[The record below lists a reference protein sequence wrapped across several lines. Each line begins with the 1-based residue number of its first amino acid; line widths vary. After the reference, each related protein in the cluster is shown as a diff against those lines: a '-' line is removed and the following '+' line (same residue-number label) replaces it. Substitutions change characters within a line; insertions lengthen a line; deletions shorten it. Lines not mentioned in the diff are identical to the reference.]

1 MSRLFD
7 PENKFWNFIGKIADV
22 TCMSFLWVGTSL
34 PLVTMGAATTAF
46 YSYTMHQ
53 VRDTEGGILSGYF
66 KAFRHNFKKA
76 TLLWLLEVAGL
87 AFFTADLVGVW
98 NLFLFLGGLPAILV
112 GALVLCLAFLFLG
125 CTFYIWPLLAVL
137 VGVTNI
143 VPVLGPFLGAVPG
156 LIILLLELPWKA
168 AEFAIIIFVVQQVDG
183 NFIAPRILGGATGLP
198 GLGVLLAIVVG
209 GAWFGIPG
217 MVLGVPTL
225 AVLAALLK
233 QAVGAGLTARGLD
246 ENGEP
251 RRNLP
256 GGPQE
261 N

>member
-22 TCMSFLWVGTSL
+22 TCMSYLWVGTSL

-87 AFFTADLVGVW
+87 AFFAADLVGVW

-125 CTFYIWPLLAVL
+125 CTLYIWPLLAVFEFPLKKLLTNSFVMAAGNLPVTLTLAL
-137 VGVTNI
+137 VWALAGVGCFYLSG
-143 VPVLGPFLGAVPG
+143 VF
-156 LIILLLELPWKA
+156 
-168 AEFAIIIFVVQQVDG
+168 FVWVG
-183 NFIAPRILGGATGLP
+183 
-198 GLGVLLAIVVG
+198 LAIFASSYFVDMVFKKYTG
-209 GAWFGIPG
+209 ELAEEEAAW
-217 MVLGVPTL
+217 
-225 AVLAALLK
+225 K
-233 QAVGAGLTARGLD
+233 QKQ
-246 ENGEP
+246 EE
-251 RRNLP
+251 RRQRRKLQKNKML
-256 GGPQE
+256 
-261 N
+261 

>member
-87 AFFTADLVGVW
+87 AFFAADLVGVW

-125 CTFYIWPLLAVL
+125 CTFYIWPLLAVFEFPLKKLLTNSFVMAVGNLPVTLTL
-137 VGVTNI
+137 VLVWALAGVGCFY
-143 VPVLGPFLGAVPG
+143 LQRCFL
-156 LIILLLELPWKA
+156 
-168 AEFAIIIFVVQQVDG
+168 
-183 NFIAPRILGGATGLP
+183 RLGGAGHLCLLLLC
-198 GLGVLLAIVVG
+198 GHGVQKVHRRAGRGRSRLEAEAG
-209 GAWFGIPG
+209 GAP
-217 MVLGVPTL
+217 P
-225 AVLAALLK
+225 AAEAPEK
-233 QAVGAGLTARGLD
+233 
-246 ENGEP
+246 
-251 RRNLP
+251 
-256 GGPQE
+256 
-261 N
+261 

>member
-87 AFFTADLVGVW
+87 AFFAADLVGVW

-112 GALVLCLAFLFLG
+112 GWCSAWRFFSWAARFTSGRCWPCLSSRSRS
-125 CTFYIWPLLAVL
+125 C
-137 VGVTNI
+137 
-143 VPVLGPFLGAVPG
+143 
-156 LIILLLELPWKA
+156 
-168 AEFAIIIFVVQQVDG
+168 
-183 NFIAPRILGGATGLP
+183 
-198 GLGVLLAIVVG
+198 
-209 GAWFGIPG
+209 
-217 MVLGVPTL
+217 
-225 AVLAALLK
+225 
-233 QAVGAGLTARGLD
+233 
-246 ENGEP
+246 
-251 RRNLP
+251 
-256 GGPQE
+256 
-261 N
+261 

>member
-66 KAFRHNFKKA
+66 RAFRHNFKKA

-87 AFFTADLVGVW
+87 AFFAADLVGVW

-125 CTFYIWPLLAVL
+125 CTFYIWPLALVWALAG
-137 VGVTNI
+137 VGCFYLSGV
-143 VPVLGPFLGAVPG
+143 F
-156 LIILLLELPWKA
+156 
-168 AEFAIIIFVVQQVDG
+168 FVWVG
-183 NFIAPRILGGATGLP
+183 
-198 GLGVLLAIVVG
+198 LAIFASSYFVDMVFKKYTG
-209 GAWFGIPG
+209 ELAEEEAAW
-217 MVLGVPTL
+217 
-225 AVLAALLK
+225 K
-233 QAVGAGLTARGLD
+233 QKQ
-246 ENGEP
+246 EE
-251 RRNLP
+251 RRQRRKLQKNKML
-256 GGPQE
+256 
-261 N
+261 

>member
-87 AFFTADLVGVW
+87 AFFAADLVGVCEFPLKKLLTNSFVMAVG
-98 NLFLFLGGLPAILV
+98 NLPVTLTL
-112 GALVLCLAFLFLG
+112 ALVWALAGVG
-125 CTFYIWPLLAVL
+125 CFYLSGVFFVW
-137 VGVTNI
+137 VG
-143 VPVLGPFLGAVPG
+143 
-156 LIILLLELPWKA
+156 
-168 AEFAIIIFVVQQVDG
+168 
-183 NFIAPRILGGATGLP
+183 
-198 GLGVLLAIVVG
+198 LAIFASSYFVDMVFKKYTG
-209 GAWFGIPG
+209 ELAEEEAAW
-217 MVLGVPTL
+217 
-225 AVLAALLK
+225 K
-233 QAVGAGLTARGLD
+233 QKQ
-246 ENGEP
+246 EE
-251 RRNLP
+251 RRQRRKLQKNKML
-256 GGPQE
+256 
-261 N
+261 

>member
-87 AFFTADLVGVW
+87 AFFAAALVGVW

-125 CTFYIWPLLAVL
+125 CTFYIWPVTLTLAL
-137 VGVTNI
+137 VWALAGVGCFYLSG
-143 VPVLGPFLGAVPG
+143 VF
-156 LIILLLELPWKA
+156 
-168 AEFAIIIFVVQQVDG
+168 FVWVG
-183 NFIAPRILGGATGLP
+183 
-198 GLGVLLAIVVG
+198 LAIFASSYFVDMVFKKYTG
-209 GAWFGIPG
+209 ELAEEEAAW
-217 MVLGVPTL
+217 
-225 AVLAALLK
+225 K
-233 QAVGAGLTARGLD
+233 QKQ
-246 ENGEP
+246 EE
-251 RRNLP
+251 RRQRRKLQKNKML
-256 GGPQE
+256 
-261 N
+261 

>member
-87 AFFTADLVGVW
+87 AFFAADLVGVW

-125 CTFYIWPLLAVL
+125 CTFYIWPLLAVFEFPLKKLLTNSFVMAVGNLPVTLTLAL
-137 VGVTNI
+137 VWALAGVGCFYLSG
-143 VPVLGPFLGAVPG
+143 VF
-156 LIILLLELPWKA
+156 
-168 AEFAIIIFVVQQVDG
+168 FVWVG
-183 NFIAPRILGGATGLP
+183 
-198 GLGVLLAIVVG
+198 LAIFASSYFVDMVFKKYTGELAEEEAAWKQKQEERRQDRKSVV
-209 GAWFGIPG
+209 
-217 MVLGVPTL
+217 
-225 AVLAALLK
+225 
-233 QAVGAGLTARGLD
+233 
-246 ENGEP
+246 
-251 RRNLP
+251 
-256 GGPQE
+256 
-261 N
+261 